1 VKFFDILCRR
11 LDSIEKHLKLINE
24 KLHELQER
32 QLKLMKS
39 DREQSR
45 KLKTQQRLTL
55 GFSTVVIIG
64 ALMLFNWSPEHQKQ
78 LRDLAVSII
87 SIGAAGVLGTNA
99 MPRESSSE
107 EDPDDESGSDSQ

>member
-1 VKFFDILCRR
+1 MKFLDILCRR

-39 DREQSR
+39 DRKQWQ

-55 GFSTVVIIG
+55 GFSSVVIVG

-87 SIGAAGVLGTNA
+87 TVGAAGVLGANVKQVEPPT
-99 MPRESSSE
+99 P